1 MIKELKYVFY
11 LLVIFLFLF
20 FSLRYYI
27 SDDYKK
33 KSFRSINAIDNKIYL
48 ENETIKI
55 LNNDTENIIE
65 YIDRDTNEN
74 KKEYKFWELLEQN

>member
-11 LLVIFLFLF
+11 LLIIFLFLF

-48 ENETIKI
+48 ENESIKI

-74 KKEYKFWELLEQN
+74 KKEYKFWE

>member
-11 LLVIFLFLF
+11 LLVIFLFIF

-27 SDDYKK
+27 SDDNKK

-48 ENETIKI
+48 ENESIKI

-74 KKEYKFWELLEQN
+74 KKEYKFWELLEKN

>member
-33 KSFRSINAIDNKIYL
+33 KSFRSINTIDNKIYL
-48 ENETIKI
+48 ENESIKI

-65 YIDRDTNEN
+65 YIDRETNEN
-74 KKEYKFWELLEQN
+74 KKEYKFWELLEKN

>member
-1 MIKELKYVFY
+1 MIKELKYVLF

-33 KSFRSINAIDNKIYL
+33 KSFRSISAIDNKIYL
-48 ENETIKI
+48 ENESIKI

-65 YIDRDTNEN
+65 YIDKDTNEN
-74 KKEYKFWELLEQN
+74 KKEYKFWELLEKN

>member
-1 MIKELKYVFY
+1 MIKELKYVLF

-48 ENETIKI
+48 ENESIKI

-74 KKEYKFWELLEQN
+74 KKEYKFWELLEKN

>member
-48 ENETIKI
+48 ENESIKI

-74 KKEYKFWELLEQN
+74 KKEYKFWELLEKN

>member
-11 LLVIFLFLF
+11 LLIIFLFLF

-33 KSFRSINAIDNKIYL
+33 KSFRSINTIDNKIYL
-48 ENETIKI
+48 ENESIKI

-65 YIDRDTNEN
+65 YIDRETNEN
-74 KKEYKFWELLEQN
+74 KKEYKFWELLEKN

>member
-33 KSFRSINAIDNKIYL
+33 KSFRSINTIDNKIYL
-48 ENETIKI
+48 ENESIKI

-65 YIDRDTNEN
+65 YIDRETNEN
-74 KKEYKFWELLEQN
+74 KKEYKFWELLEKK

>member
-11 LLVIFLFLF
+11 LLIIFLFLF

-48 ENETIKI
+48 ENESIKI

-74 KKEYKFWELLEQN
+74 KKEYKFWELLEKN

>member
-11 LLVIFLFLF
+11 LLIIFLFLF

-27 SDDYKK
+27 SDNYKK
-33 KSFRSINAIDNKIYL
+33 KGFRSINAIDNKIYL
-48 ENETIKI
+48 ENESIKI

-74 KKEYKFWELLEQN
+74 KKEYKFWELLEKN

>member
-33 KSFRSINAIDNKIYL
+33 KSFRSISAIDYKIYL
-48 ENETIKI
+48 ENESIKI

-65 YIDRDTNEN
+65 YIDKDTNEN
-74 KKEYKFWELLEQN
+74 KKEYKFWELLEKN

>member
-48 ENETIKI
+48 ENESIKI

-65 YIDRDTNEN
+65 YIDKDTNEN
-74 KKEYKFWELLEQN
+74 KKEYKFWELLEKN

>member
-11 LLVIFLFLF
+11 LLIIFLFLF

-27 SDDYKK
+27 SDNYKK

-48 ENETIKI
+48 ENESIKI

-74 KKEYKFWELLEQN
+74 KKEYKFWELLEKN